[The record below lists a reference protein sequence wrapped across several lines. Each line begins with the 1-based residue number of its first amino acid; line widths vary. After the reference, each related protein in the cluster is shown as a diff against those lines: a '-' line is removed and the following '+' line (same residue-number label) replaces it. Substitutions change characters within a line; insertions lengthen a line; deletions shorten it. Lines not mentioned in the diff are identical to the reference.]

1 MKLIKGLGLLSFLL
15 IISGSCFDA
24 PEFPVE
30 PQIEFES
37 IQFIAAATPS
47 DFDSLILTI
56 HFKDGNGD
64 LGLNK
69 SVEDN
74 QKPYQSTFFYQ
85 GNNGQLEPLIVTPG
99 FIDDEPYNVVEVP
112 NPDNGKLVFFRTR
125 KKPGYE
131 FLPQE
136 FHCADYQH
144 LASKVVPD
152 KPTDGTRLVIHHLSA
167 LDTLVELVDSFPS
180 VNPEYYQIKD
190 TLYYT
195 PNPNHF
201 NIEVDWF
208 VEDPTANDPDAPE
221 GYREFDWR
229 RDIAPANP
237 KVCSQNFDGRFPVFS
252 DQESSIDGT
261 LRYSMA
267 SFGLK
272 FLFSIKTLK
281 LRITIKD
288 RALHVSNVIE
298 TPEFTLLQ

>member
-1 MKLIKGLGLLSFLL
+1 L

-24 PEFPVE
+24 PEFPVV
-30 PQIEFES
+30 PQIAFDRVEFK
-37 IQFIAAATPS
+37 AAPTPS
-47 DFDSLILTI
+47 DFDSLILYI
-56 HFKDGNGD
+56 KFKDGDGD

-69 SVEDN
+69 SIEDN
-74 QKPYQSTFFYQ
+74 KNPYQSIFFYQ
-85 GNNGQLEPLIVTPG
+85 ENSGQLEPLIVEPG
-99 FIDDEPYNVVEVP
+99 FIDDEPYNLLHIE
-112 NPDNGKLVFFRTR
+112 NPEKGKLVFFRTR
-125 KKPGYE
+125 KKAGYN

-136 FHCADYQH
+136 YHCVSYQY

-152 KPTDGTRLVIHHLSA
+152 KPADGTRLVIRKDALSA

-180 VNPEYYQIKD
+180 VNPQFYQIKD

-208 VEDPTANDPDAPE
+208 VKDDPTSSD
-221 GYREFDWR
+221 GWREFDWR
-229 RDIAPANP
+229 TDIDPSNP

-252 DQESSIDGT
+252 DQQSSIDGV

-272 FLFSIKTLK
+272 FLFSIKTLN

-288 RALHVSNVIE
+288 RALHTSNVIE
-298 TPEFTLLQ
+298 TGEFTLLQ